1 MRNTLL
7 QLDIVGVD
15 MLVLVLSFDGVV
27 VDCEKP

>member
-15 MLVLVLSFDGVV
+15 MLVLVLSVDGVV
-27 VDCEKP
+27 VDCEKS

>member
-15 MLVLVLSFDGVV
+15 MLVLVLSVDGVV
-27 VDCEKP
+27 VDYEKS